1 MLNKLIGQLLFSLLC
16 DISCVFFLLFIGMF
30 VLHATVLLPIGVI
43 KDDDDD
49 DDDIDVCPRLPL

>member
-1 MLNKLIGQLLFSLLC
+1 VLNKLIGQLLFSLLC
-16 DISCVFFLLFIGMF
+16 DISCVFLLFIGMF